1 MGKPECSLRQKLSDA
16 RSISY
21 VFFAGCLID
30 YKRSKFVREKGI
42 KMNTGRS
49 RRRFRG
55 TQGYIRSARNYN
67 RRNTKVKGKFT
78 TLIIIICLSAAAG
91 YLTATYLIG
100 PALGLETA
108 PLVFNNEDAENSK
121 TAEKDNQKQDSRDVV
136 SDQTDKEPDETEGL
150 AESGYVL
157 QYGSF
162 SSKEAAENC
171 INDLKRSGIE
181 AEILEKDGAYKV
193 VSPLFDTEED
203 ARSKM
208 ENQKDIVDVFITQ
221 IP

>member
-1 MGKPECSLRQKLSDA
+1 MK
-16 RSISY
+16 
-21 VFFAGCLID
+21 
-30 YKRSKFVREKGI
+30 EKGI

-49 RRRFRG
+49 KRRTRG
-55 TQGYIRSARNYN
+55 THGYIRGARNN
-67 RRNTKVKGKFT
+67 IRRNKDVKGKFT
-78 TLIIIICLSAAAG
+78 TLIIIICLSVAAG

-100 PALGLETA
+100 PALGLDTA
-108 PLVFNNEDAENSK
+108 PLFFDNESTEGNKTSEKNKKNEDS
-121 TAEKDNQKQDSRDVV
+121 QDVV
-136 SDQTDKEPDETEGL
+136 MDEADKEDKEPDETEGL

-171 INDLKRSGIE
+171 IIDLKRSGIE

-208 ENQKDIVDVFITQ
+208 EKQKDVVDVFLTH